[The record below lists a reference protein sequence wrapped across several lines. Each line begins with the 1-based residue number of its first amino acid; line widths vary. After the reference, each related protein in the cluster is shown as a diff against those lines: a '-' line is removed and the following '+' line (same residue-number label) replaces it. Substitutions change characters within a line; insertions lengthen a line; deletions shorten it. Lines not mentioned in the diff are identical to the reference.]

1 MKLKVQGMEVSH
13 VGCTLQI
20 YQLEPICIHQL
31 EESISRSKRLLIRI
45 LIPFYLAVKH
55 EVRKLSLH
63 VSNYSVFK
71 AGGHGAALREEGDWK

>member
-1 MKLKVQGMEVSH
+1 MDFKRIEIEEHH
-13 VGCTLQI
+13 VLCLGNAL
-20 YQLEPICIHQL
+20 QLEPICIHQL

-71 AGGHGAALREEGDWK
+71 AGGHRAALREEGDWK